1 MTDRTW
7 RRLCRSPFLA
17 LVISRSAYGRS
28 MRALA
33 SVVVILPCSNSEV
46 ARFARISFWW
56 AGEPPRRAPF
66 FGWGIAVSPYVSGR
80 VRYPG
85 SSGGGDAR
93 RRSCG
98 LRKTGAL
105 ELLGLLVG
113 AVQVLVL

>member
-1 MTDRTW
+1 
-7 RRLCRSPFLA
+7 
-17 LVISRSAYGRS
+17 

-85 SSGGGDAR
+85 SAGSGDAR
-93 RRSCG
+93 SRSCRG
-98 LRKTGAL
+98 IRGL
-105 ELLGLLVG
+105 ELLGLLVR
-113 AVQVLVL
+113 AVQVLVLVVRVVDDQGRVESGRAVLERQ